1 MARGIIPGLYVYHF
15 SWNVSSIQ
23 IYFLSTG
30 TYRILESLTFLLDFQ
45 FFYHFI
51 FRKIE
56 RSDIT
61 TLLILILVGVGKYAP
76 GSVIVSLLYLN
87 CALVVH
93 IRFIIYVFTTVLYIY
108 FSNICINKLCCATS
122 IILTIETR
130 LQIVTNT

>member
-1 MARGIIPGLYVYHF
+1 MSTGIIPGLYVYQF

-23 IYFLSTG
+23 IYFLTTG

-76 GSVIVSLLYLN
+76 GSVIVSLLYLD

-122 IILTIETR
+122 IILTIETG